1 MLHISKNLR
10 EKKKSTTKQKDIE
23 SLVNCKIFLL
33 KETFRNKYLLDI
45 V

>member
-1 MLHISKNLR
+1 MLHISENLR
-10 EKKKSTTKQKDIE
+10 EKKSTTKQKDIE